1 MVVALRVLEPLAKL
15 IEVVVMI
22 LLSLFVV
29 VVFMMVSAL
38 FVDRYFVRVP
48 IMAPDEISKIAIVWM
63 TFLGFSLAIND
74 RTNIRVDLIDKR
86 LTPGQAA
93 WLDLAFTVAMLAMTV
108 WIVSKSWI
116 LVVIGQG
123 QSILGTPFN
132 AGLTNLGFFIGGVL
146 TAFFC
151 IMRILRSVAAM
162 QASAS

>member
-1 MVVALRVLEPLAKL
+1 MEHALRLLEPVAKL
-15 IEVVVMI
+15 VEIAVMA
-22 LLSLFVV
+22 LLAFFVV
-29 VVFMMVSAL
+29 VVFLMVSAL

-63 TFLGFSLAIND
+63 TFFGFALAIND

-86 LTPGQAA
+86 LSPAQAER
-93 WLDLAFTVAMLAMTV
+93 LDLVFTAAILAMTA
-108 WIVSKSWI
+108 WIVAKSWI

-132 AGLTNLGFFIGGVL
+132 AGLTNLGFFIGGIL

-151 IMRILRSVAAM
+151 IMRILRGLAAM
-162 QASAS
+162 RARAT